1 MSAPQF
7 DPAPGAL
14 RVRDWNP
21 FHLGVHKPVPVDG
34 AQDLPR
40 YFRRDHDAELS
51 GELRKMAASGGF
63 VLMVGQA
70 ATGKSRSAYQA
81 VLAELPDWQ
90 LVPPKA
96 GAVPNRVPARTVL
109 WLDELRLYLEATEP
123 LTVDVLR
130 DLLSAPDPVVVIST
144 VWSSYHSLVD
154 DSWGQAYEIIK
165 LAKIIPVLDFLSDR
179 EQEAAQ
185 AAAREDA
192 SIAAALEVTDYGLI
206 QILAGAR
213 GLLERWHGAKPLAR
227 ALISAAVDAYML
239 GVRSP
244 VPREF
249 LIAAA
254 PGYLTGKAKLA
265 TDIAAAFAEAT
276 KPLRDTDMAPLTQV
290 GTPMDGEHYLVAECL
305 TLESMTRQRPMRAI
319 PAATWSA
326 IADHVTNA
334 EELLVTG
341 KAAESRMLYR
351 VAERLYERSRT
362 LEGRLRTADLLANRG
377 LHTKATESLRDL
389 VEKDNVEAIR
399 WTVQHSEMVWPE
411 ATVVRTKLLKRLVGI
426 TNDDDDRLHL
436 ARVLHQSR
444 DPDALNHWLLLAE
457 RNAVAARRAA
467 GVLAHEPERAV
478 ALLRPWADR
487 GDIRARDD
495 LRQILIARGDIEAID
510 AMSLSWDAD
519 EFAETLAR
527 RDARIELL
535 RLADRGNQRARQLI
549 RDQPDAIEASARW
562 ARGGDVRERLAHA
575 NLLAWSNRPDEA
587 IDVLKAMVADVPDND
602 DAETLLTDLLTDA
615 GRVDDLC
622 ALADAGSDLAGM
634 AAAQL
639 LRTRGEI
646 DVLARRAEAG
656 DFAALQIWSDWLRDE
671 GRPAE
676 AFPLW
681 EAAVEAD
688 PDRTRARYGE
698 FLELCGRVEEALEI
712 ALQLSKTGDRDARS
726 AAATQMAMLERWDD
740 LCDLAE
746 KGDRYADIEYV
757 RHLLAN
763 GDYPAVRKRAT
774 AGSPEAIRRLQ
785 AADEENI
792 PAVRG
797 ISVRGLEPDGT
808 LGQPL

>member
-1 MSAPQF
+1 MSGPHA
-7 DPAPGAL
+7 ARAL

-40 YFRRDHDAELS
+40 YFRRDHDADLAA
-51 GELRKMAASGGF
+51 ELRKMAASGGF

-90 LVPPKA
+90 MVSPKA
-96 GAVPNRVPARTVL
+96 GAVPNRVPAGTVL
-109 WLDELRLYLEATEP
+109 WLDELRLYLEASEP

-144 VWSSYHSLVD
+144 MWSSYHSLLD

-165 LAKIIPVLDFLSDR
+165 LAKVIPVLDFLSDR
-179 EQEAAQ
+179 EHEAAQ
-185 AAAREDA
+185 AAALVDA

-206 QILAGAR
+206 QTLAGSR
-213 GLLERWHGAKPLAR
+213 GLLERWRGAKPLAR

-244 VPREF
+244 VSRGF
-249 LIAAA
+249 LEAAA

-265 TDIAAAFAEAT
+265 TDMAAAFEYAT
-276 KPLRDTDMAPLTQV
+276 KPLPDTDMAPLTRV
-290 GTPMDGEHYLVAECL
+290 GMPMDGEHYLVAECL
-305 TLESMTRQRPMRAI
+305 TLESMTRQSPMRAI
-319 PAATWSA
+319 PAATWTA

-341 KAAESRMLYR
+341 KAAENRMLYR

-362 LEGRLRTADLLANRG
+362 LEGRLRTAELLANRG

-389 VEKDNVEAIR
+389 LAEDNVEAIR
-399 WTVQHSEMVWPE
+399 WTVQHSEMVWPND
-411 ATVVRTKLLKRLVGI
+411 TVTRTKLLRRLVDI
-426 TNDDDDRLHL
+426 TSADEDRMRL
-436 ARVLHQSR
+436 ARLLQQTG
-444 DPDALNHWLLLAE
+444 DPSALTHWLELAE
-457 RNAVAARRAA
+457 RNATAARRVANA
-467 GVLAHEPERAV
+467 LADDPKQVV

-487 GDIRARDD
+487 GDARAREH
-495 LRQILIARGDIEAID
+495 LRQFFLGAGDIATID
-510 AMSLSWDAD
+510 AMSLSWNAD
-519 EFAETLAR
+519 ELAETLAR
-527 RDARIELL
+527 RAARVELL
-535 RLADRGNQRARQLI
+535 LLADRGNQRARRLI
-549 RDQPDAIEASARW
+549 RDRPDALEPSERW
-562 ARGGDVRERLAHA
+562 ARGGDVEDRLAHA
-575 NLLAWSNRPDEA
+575 HLLVRNDRLEDAIEIARLAAADAPD
-587 IDVLKAMVADVPDND
+587 DD
-602 DAETLLTDLLTDA
+602 DAATLLTNLLTDA
-615 GRVDDLC
+615 GRLEELC
-622 ALADAGSDLAGM
+622 VLADAGSDLAGF

-639 LRTRGEI
+639 LQARGEI
-646 DVLARRAEAG
+646 DALAERARAG
-656 DFAALQIWSDWLRDE
+656 DFPALQVWSDWLRNH
-671 GRPAE
+671 GRSAE

-688 PDRTRARYGE
+688 PGRTRQPYGD
-698 FLELCGRVEEALEI
+698 FLELSGRVEEALEI
-712 ALQLSKTGDRDARS
+712 AQELSETGDRDARS
-726 AAATQMAMLERWDD
+726 AAATRMALLERWDD
-740 LCDLAE
+740 LRKLAE

-763 GDYPAVRKRAT
+763 GNYPAVQKRAT
-774 AGSPEAIRRLQ
+774 AGSPEAIRLLE

-792 PAVRG
+792 PAVQG
-797 ISVRGLEPDGT
+797 ISARGLEPDGS